1 MSRLLLAVLLTAALP
16 VAAEAQRPQ
25 DRRGFWLAG
34 GLGVG
39 HTTADCDQC
48 TIGNQEGGSYLS
60 LALGGTVRRNV
71 LVGVELNAWYRG
83 FEDGDESL
91 LGGFTVVQWYP
102 WDRLGLHLRT
112 GAGWSYAR
120 SGYQVDLDAGKDDKL
135 GLGLRFGAG
144 WDVRVG
150 SMISITPF
158 LGIHVAAL
166 GDRDFRG
173 GTLTNLISSSRQA
186 GVGVTIH

>member
-1 MSRLLLAVLLTAALP
+1 LRRLLLTALLAAALP
-16 VAAEAQRPQ
+16 VAALAQRSQ

-48 TIGNQEGGSYLS
+48 AIGNREGGSYLS
-60 LALGGTVRRNV
+60 VALGGTVRRNV

-102 WDRLGLHLRT
+102 WHRLGLHLRT
-112 GAGWSYAR
+112 GVGWSYAR
-120 SGYQVDLDAGKDDKL
+120 SGYQVDLAASKADKL

-144 WDVRVG
+144 WDVRVAP
-150 SMISITPF
+150 MISITPF